1 MSTALP
7 VQNSTNL
14 ASAPAGAIG
23 TAVRS
28 ALAGVLTAFLKHS
41 RSMDGSQVVFVAK
54 DETAEMEEKS
64 GLKMVFSRLSESH
77 EQRETRLQMAD
88 MAEATDLYDLEFRS
102 RQWDRKTRSM

>member
-14 ASAPAGAIG
+14 ASAPAGVFG

-28 ALAGVLTAFLKHS
+28 AMVGVLTAILKHS
-41 RSMDGSQVVFVAK
+41 RSMDGSQMVFVAAQ
-54 DETAEMEEKS
+54 ETAEQQEKS
-64 GLKMVFSRLSESH
+64 GLKMVFSRLSESQ
-77 EQRETRLQMAD
+77 EQRQQRLQEAD
-88 MAEATDLYDLEFRS
+88 LAEASDLYDLEFRS